1 MAYMTLVDE
10 RAVVPPLDEAALER
24 LASACDH
31 EDVIAAMLIG
41 SQARGNPGTLSDIDV
56 GVWHAPGLDAG
67 SRLRLRLDLSQQ
79 AAKAVGSNEVDII
92 LLNDASPLMRHRAIR
107 DRRLLLQRDP
117 KTRVRLETRA
127 LIDYLD
133 TAPLRAELARG
144 LRHRIEEGRFG
155 RRRER

>member
-1 MAYMTLVDE
+1 MTVVDE
-10 RAVVPPLDEAALER
+10 RARIPQLDRATLDR
-24 LASACDH
+24 LAQAFDR
-31 EDVIAAMLIG
+31 EEVIAAMLIG
-41 SQARGNPGTLSDIDV
+41 SQARGNPGPLSDVDV
-56 GVWHAPGLDAG
+56 GVWHSPKLDSR
-67 SRLRLRLDLSQQ
+67 SRLRLRLELARD
-79 AAKAVGSNEVDII
+79 AAKAIGSDEVDIV
-92 LLNDASPLMRHRAIR
+92 LLNGASPLMRHRAIR

-117 KTRVRLETRA
+117 KARVNLEARA